1 MRLLSIFCTTAILF
15 TGCNL
20 VGDYDERE
28 DWSDHIFQA
37 SQQIEPATA
46 PSELKVLTWNVKFA
60 GARIDFWFDG
70 YGDRVIMTEDEVNAN
85 MEGIIDLIKY
95 FDPDILLAQE
105 VDFQSKRTAY
115 VNMVT
120 EILEGTDLN
129 YGAWVPFWEGEYI
142 AEQGLGPMF
151 AGQAVFSKYPI
162 TANTRIDLGG
172 VAEQSALTNT
182 FYLDRAIQRVT
193 VDLGDG
199 TMEILNNHPEAY
211 STDDTKKNQTDMIIA
226 EAMSLTG
233 EVLVGGDFNSV
244 PPGTI
249 KLEDFDDEI
258 EVTDVSGVV
267 EVDYLG
273 EDDLLQPLY
282 DAFNVAI
289 TLDSYGTDEAQQ
301 NLSYTHSL
309 TDTVLWTRKL
319 DYLFANGTWRDGQTI
334 RLPEDTDGIL
344 DPMALSDHCPV
355 YGILERT
362 Q

>member
-28 DWSDHIFQA
+28 DWSDHIFAANQL
-37 SQQIEPATA
+37 EDTVNT
-46 PSELKVLTWNVKFA
+46 PSELKVLTWNVKFT
-60 GARIDFWFDG
+60 GGRIDFWFDG
-70 YGDRVIMTEDEVNAN
+70 YGDRVIMTQEEASAN
-85 MEGIIDLIKY
+85 MAGIIDLINH

-105 VDFQSKRTAY
+105 VDFQSKRSAY

-120 EILEGTDLN
+120 EILEGTALN

-162 TANTRIDLGG
+162 TTNTRIDLGG
-172 VAEQSALTNT
+172 VAEQSVLTST

-211 STDDTKKNQTDMIIA
+211 STDGTKEVQTNKIID
-226 EAMSLTG
+226 EALSLTG

-249 KLEDFDDEI
+249 RLSDFADDI
-258 EVTDVSGVV
+258 DIDARGVT
-267 EVDYLG
+267 EVDYIG
-273 EDDLLQPLY
+273 ENELLQPLY
-282 DAFNVAI
+282 DQFNAAI
-289 TLDSYGTDEAQQ
+289 TLDEYGALEDQQ
-301 NLSYTHSL
+301 TLAYTHSIDK
-309 TDTVLWTRKL
+309 DTLWTRKL
-319 DYLFANGTWRDGQTI
+319 DYLFTNGTWRDALTV
-334 RLPEDTDGIL
+334 RLVEDTDGSL